1 MGEEPRPEAGG
12 HGGVCGR
19 RARSRGRR
27 RAGTKAVV
35 GSERGAEAPCERARR
50 RLRVARSHIFVAL
63 WTIST
68 LFSNHVLK
76 TVDVLN
82 KWYGVTQ
89 IGTKVELVV

>member
-1 MGEEPRPEAGG
+1 MGEAEAEAAAREAIKGDG
-12 HGGVCGR
+12 KGAEVR
-19 RARSRGRR
+19 RQARRWAR
-27 RAGTKAVV
+27 
-35 GSERGAEAPCERARR
+35 RGAEAACERARW